1 MEYIKMDISI
11 AQAHNRLSALLKL
24 VEKGPIII
32 TCRGKSVGVI
42 ISPEEYENLRQVRA
56 YIQMLN
62 LSQELREGP
71 RAGELYRASRREL
84 EDKL

>member
-1 MEYIKMDISI
+1 MDISI
-11 AQAHNRLSALLKL
+11 AEAHNRLSALLKL
-24 VEKGPIII
+24 VDNKGPITI
-32 TCRGKSVGVI
+32 TRRGKAVGVI

-71 RAGELYRASRREL
+71 EAGELYRASRQEL
-84 EDKL
+84 EDKP